1 MRTKLL
7 ALFLAIGMI
16 GVASAQQ
23 SVRITVENLQPSD
36 GFYATPFWVGFH
48 DGSFDLFDAGTASSA
63 SLEALAEGGD
73 ASGIMSDFM
82 TAAAGQQGFITSPGG
97 FAGAPVFDPGETASQ
112 VFDLA
117 AVERYFSF
125 ASMVIPSNDNF
136 FGNDN
141 ATAFEILDAN
151 GDYVGD
157 QVIELGFNNVWDS
170 GTEVND
176 GQGAAFSTEGGTST
190 DENGVV
196 NLLAADGLNYLD
208 GDGTADGTTINF
220 ASASGSGL
228 IRLSITAVPEP
239 SSFIAIGVLGLVG
252 LARRRKA

>member
-7 ALFLAIGMI
+7 ALFIALGMM

-23 SVRITVENLQPSD
+23 SVQVTIENLQPSD

-48 DGSFDLFDAGTASSA
+48 DGSFDLFDAGATSSA
-63 SLEALAEGGD
+63 GLEALAEGGD
-73 ASGIMSDFM
+73 VAGVMSDF
-82 TAAAGQQGFITSPGG
+82 TAAAAGQQGVVTSPGG
-97 FAGAPVFDPGETASQ
+97 FAGAPVFDPGETATQ
-112 VFDLA
+112 TFNLA
-117 AVERYFSF
+117 AGERFFSF

-141 ATAFEILDAN
+141 ETAYEILDSN
-151 GDYVGD
+151 GDFTGEL
-157 QVIELGFNNVWDS
+157 VIDLGFGNVWDS

-176 GQGAAFSTEGGTST
+176 GQGAAFSTAGGTST

-208 GDGTADGTTINF
+208 GIGTADGTNINF
-220 ASASGSGL
+220 ANASASPLFRVTIS
-228 IRLSITAVPEP
+228 AVPEP
-239 SSFIAIGVLGLVG
+239 SAFAAIGLMGLVG
-252 LARRRKA
+252 FVRRKRA